1 LLTAPRGLTQPTTS
15 FIGSWR
21 QGIPRTPF
29 LAQRAHLVRHSRQA
43 GRIGS
48 ISLIVDVNHS
58 SVVKVLGA
66 GSPSCSSHHALPGA
80 NKNGLAPARPPR
92 LHSDETTPWSGTLV
106 LSRWRACLQL
116 DAPAFFVRR
125 SHGDGSPLYR
135 IPYPRAKHLG
145 TNFRTLSALRFGVRV
160 GVPGLE
166 PGTSVLS
173 GLRSNQLS

>member
-1 LLTAPRGLTQPTTS
+1 MLTAPRGLTQPTTS

-116 DAPAFFVRR
+116 DAPAFFR
-125 SHGDGSPLYR
+125 SAALTATEAHCTASHTRVPSTWARIFGHCPLFDSGCGW
-135 IPYPRAKHLG
+135 AFLG
-145 TNFRTLSALRFGVRV
+145 
-160 GVPGLE
+160 
-166 PGTSVLS
+166 
-173 GLRSNQLS
+173 SNQGPQSYQDCALTS

>member
-29 LAQRAHLVRHSRQA
+29 LAQRRTFSSHARQA

-48 ISLIVDVNHS
+48 ISLIFDVITLQLLRCSPRAPPPPTRGLPRQTKTAWLLPDRSLPKANASPGQGPSFFTRSPSVSAVGVSVPPLCAATLVYTPFPVRWQATGLTRHS
-58 SVVKVLGA
+58 SPA
-66 GSPSCSSHHALPGA
+66 APGR
-80 NKNGLAPARPPR
+80 GC
-92 LHSDETTPWSGTLV
+92 G
-106 LSRWRACLQL
+106 
-116 DAPAFFVRR
+116 
-125 SHGDGSPLYR
+125 
-135 IPYPRAKHLG
+135 
-145 TNFRTLSALRFGVRV
+145 V